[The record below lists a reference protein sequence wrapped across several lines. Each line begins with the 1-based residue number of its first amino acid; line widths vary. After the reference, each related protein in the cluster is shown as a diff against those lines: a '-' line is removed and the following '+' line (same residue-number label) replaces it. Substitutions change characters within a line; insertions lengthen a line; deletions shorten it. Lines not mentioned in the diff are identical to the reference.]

1 MNKRN
6 LRVEIQY
13 QSTLAPK
20 KKKKKNEMFPQ
31 KKVEDN
37 SDERMISRN

>member
-13 QSTLAPK
+13 QSTLAP

>member
-13 QSTLAPK
+13 QSTLAP
-20 KKKKKNEMFPQ
+20 KKKNEMFPQ